1 MALESRLDQPI
12 RTIGAEFECAVP
24 LVGNG
29 STLDVQRQIA
39 GILSANGIRAS
50 YRGYCHDPLPRDC
63 DVMVESDASV
73 QGQSS
78 LAGITWIALEVKTR
92 ILQGLADYERIVP
105 KTLEVLR
112 ALNCKVNASTG
123 HHLHI
128 GFHEIIA
135 DARVIRSLY
144 NLIHRVEPVIFSLV
158 SASRRSNSYCRPL
171 PDVSKLLH
179 GCRKLPCFQEAL
191 GRFER
196 YQALNWT
203 HLFNDDGAP
212 RVEFRY
218 HQGTLD
224 ANKALHWA
232 RFCVQLLNHAATRS
246 CQASPEQV
254 PASKEGL
261 RKLLTTTGFKVNT
274 KVYSKVCPELR
285 QTGRFYLL
293 KRWAELN
300 NPSTGNRSPRP
311 SSESEG

>member
-1 MALESRLDQPI
+1 MALESKLDQPI

-39 GILSANGIRAS
+39 GILSANGIRAG
-50 YRGYCHDPLPRDC
+50 YRGYSHDPLPRDI
-63 DVMVESDASV
+63 DIMVESDASV
-73 QGQSS
+73 HGESRFF
-78 LAGITWIALEVKTR
+78 GITWAALEVKSR
-92 ILQGLADYERIVP
+92 ILQGLADYERIMP
-105 KTLEVLR
+105 KTLEILS
-112 ALNCKVNASTG
+112 ALKCKVNASTG

-128 GFHEIIA
+128 GFHEVNA

-224 ANKALHWA
+224 SVKALHWV

-293 KRWAELN
+293 KRWSELN

-311 SSESEG
+311 PSESEG